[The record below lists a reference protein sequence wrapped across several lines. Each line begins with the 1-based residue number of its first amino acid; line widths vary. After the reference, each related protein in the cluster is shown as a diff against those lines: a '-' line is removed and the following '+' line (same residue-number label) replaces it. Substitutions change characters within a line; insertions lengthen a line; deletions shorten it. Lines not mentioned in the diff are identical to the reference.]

1 MSTLAIDSLTI
12 AASEPLLEQLELT
25 ISGGQRLGLIG
36 ESGSGKSITALS
48 IMGLLP
54 ENLRASGSIDFEG
67 QQLLGMDEKR
77 LCALRGKRIS
87 MVFQEPMTALNP
99 LMRVNK
105 QLAEVISLHGG
116 SPSKDRLKQMAA
128 EIGLAEELLGRYP
141 HQLSGGQRQ
150 RVLIAMALANDPD
163 VLICDEPTTALDVTV
178 QKDIV
183 ELISALV
190 AERGTALLFITHDLG
205 LVAQTCDNVAVLKD
219 GILVETGPVDQVL
232 RDPQHDYTKGLLAAS
247 DLSARDADGHLYTV
261 ASSQLAGYAPGV
273 AQARPQW
280 REVSR
285 TDDDVVLRADRISKT
300 YGRTLFG
307 RSKQY
312 TALHPMDLN
321 LYRHQRLGVVGGS
334 GSGKTT
340 LLKLLAGLSE
350 PTAGSVTAKGTVQA
364 VFQDPFDSLDP
375 RMTIGDAVAEPLRAQ
390 GINDPARVSE
400 VLEEVG
406 IDPALASRYPHEFS
420 GGQRQRI
427 SIARALSVR
436 PDILLADEPVSALD
450 VSVRAQVMNLLTDLC
465 IDYGLSMVF
474 VSHDLGVVREL
485 CQDVI
490 VLDEGSIVEQGPVS
504 RVLHNP
510 DSPYT
515 QRLLDAIPRITEV

>member
-1 MSTLAIDSLTI
+1 M
-12 AASEPLLEQLELT
+12 LELT
-25 ISGGQRLGLIG
+25 GIVKAY
-36 ESGSGKSITALS
+36 ETA
-48 IMGLLP
+48 
-54 ENLRASGSIDFEG
+54 NLV
-67 QQLLGMDEKR
+67 Q
-77 LCALRGKRIS
+77 
-87 MVFQEPMTALNP
+87 VALNKVSVAF
-99 LMRVNK
+99 RDNEFV
-105 QLAEVISLHGG
+105 AI
-116 SPSKDRLKQMAA
+116 
-128 EIGLAEELLGRYP
+128 LG
-141 HQLSGGQRQ
+141 Q
-150 RVLIAMALANDPD
+150 
-163 VLICDEPTTALDVTV
+163 
-178 QKDIV
+178 
-183 ELISALV
+183 
-190 AERGTALLFITHDLG
+190 
-205 LVAQTCDNVAVLKD
+205 
-219 GILVETGPVDQVL
+219 
-232 RDPQHDYTKGLLAAS
+232 
-247 DLSARDADGHLYTV
+247 
-261 ASSQLAGYAPGV
+261 
-273 AQARPQW
+273 
-280 REVSR
+280 
-285 TDDDVVLRADRISKT
+285 
-300 YGRTLFG
+300 
-307 RSKQY
+307 
-312 TALHPMDLN
+312 
-321 LYRHQRLGVVGGS
+321 S